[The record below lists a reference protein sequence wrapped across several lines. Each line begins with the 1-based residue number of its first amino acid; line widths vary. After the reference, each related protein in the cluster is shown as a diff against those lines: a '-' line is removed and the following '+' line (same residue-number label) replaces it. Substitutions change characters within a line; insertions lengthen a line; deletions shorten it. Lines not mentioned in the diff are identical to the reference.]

1 MKGIGYDIPDSEYI
15 KRKKESEDAVAE
27 IKKWASGASIEVDT
41 IIRDTCKSIS
51 SILSINR
58 RYDFTPDINRLKER
72 ILALIYRCMDEGISI
87 ASKRN
92 GVEDRQWSRDNI
104 EDWMPKEEEF
114 RKSANRY
121 VKAFEEEVE
130 YFKSRDWELKDLYPY
145 ISAPIAYLMQHNG
158 DIQSFSSSISSISR
172 GLGYILAYNV
182 VKLATSAVTMAYTN
196 TLKSQWSSGILG
208 LIYGY
213 FGYRRSSYPCELCDE
228 NAGVLRPISGGMIY
242 PLHPHCVCG
251 VIYVKYDEIL

>member
-1 MKGIGYDIPDSEYI
+1 MKGIGFDIPDSEYI

-51 SILSINR
+51 SMLSVNR

-114 RKSANRY
+114 RNSTDRY
-121 VKAFEEEVE
+121 IKAFVDELND
-130 YFKSRDWELKDLYPY
+130 FKCRDW
-145 ISAPIAYLMQHNG
+145 
-158 DIQSFSSSISSISR
+158 
-172 GLGYILAYNV
+172 
-182 VKLATSAVTMAYTN
+182 
-196 TLKSQWSSGILG
+196 
-208 LIYGY
+208 
-213 FGYRRSSYPCELCDE
+213 
-228 NAGVLRPISGGMIY
+228 
-242 PLHPHCVCG
+242 
-251 VIYVKYDEIL
+251 